1 MTLRPRVLSRLLL
14 PLFLLPVLIA
24 GCGVVPSLGETASG
38 PLLTV
43 TSHGGRC
50 VEGACLSVI
59 VIEQDGRAHLRE
71 PAVAELGRVP
81 AVLLQSLATLIRS
94 TDFDTIRARPFL
106 GTCPTAYDGQEL
118 IYEFGTPSGLV
129 PIASC
134 EFEVDPSH
142 PLFAAA
148 EAALGTVRP

>member
-1 MTLRPRVLSRLLL
+1 MTLRPRVLPRLLL